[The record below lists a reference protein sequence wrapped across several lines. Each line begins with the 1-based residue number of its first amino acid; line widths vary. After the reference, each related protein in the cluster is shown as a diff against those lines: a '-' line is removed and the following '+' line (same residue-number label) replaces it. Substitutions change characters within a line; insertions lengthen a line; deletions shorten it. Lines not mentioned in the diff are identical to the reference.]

1 MYVLISVTNKMQE
14 GSYATHDN
22 VNKFDTFFALMAIG
36 VGNSPVTSEFPAQ
49 GQWRGASMFSLIC
62 AWINVWV
69 NNGETADLRRQR
81 AHYDVTVIITASLIC
96 YTHTYHVQLCSLS
109 TQHVACWE
117 KNVILLYTLMSI
129 SICNSVIA
137 QRLLCQKFWLLDFN
151 ERYGNIYIGPKIVCL
166 CNILL
171 HCIFIPLV
179 SNTKCARTKIHYQF
193 PFCNMCVLI
202 LRAVLVVP
210 RMKER
215 YEQNR
220 WCPISL
226 QYLCRAAA
234 GLILIWFQCSWH

>member
-1 MYVLISVTNKMQE
+1 MYVLISVTNKLQE

-36 VGNSPVTSEFPAQ
+36 AGNSPVTSEFSAQ

-62 AWINVWV
+62 AWINVLV
-69 NNGETADLRRQR
+69 NNVETGDLKRQR

-137 QRLLCQKFWLLDFN
+137 QRLRQKFWLLDFN
-151 ERYGNIYIGPKIVCL
+151 ERYGNIYIYIYWTKNWLPLQQTSALYIYPTRLQHKMRKDKNSL
-166 CNILL
+166 P
-171 HCIFIPLV
+171 IP
-179 SNTKCARTKIHYQF
+179 
-193 PFCNMCVLI
+193 VL
-202 LRAVLVVP
+202 
-210 RMKER
+210 
-215 YEQNR
+215 
-220 WCPISL
+220 
-226 QYLCRAAA
+226 
-234 GLILIWFQCSWH
+234 